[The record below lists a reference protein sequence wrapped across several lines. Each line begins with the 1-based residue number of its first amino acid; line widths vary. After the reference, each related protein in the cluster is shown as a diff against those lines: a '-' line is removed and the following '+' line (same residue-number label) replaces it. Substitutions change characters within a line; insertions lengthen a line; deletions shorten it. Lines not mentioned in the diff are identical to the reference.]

1 MYGLSLEDVAIKG
14 CITVF
19 SYLKTAFDKVVNVAF
34 AAVITMIIVAIII
47 GVLQLVFS
55 ISGLLEFKG
64 ISGHYIDFISDILTI
79 YVLVELSR
87 SLIEY
92 FHSHRLRLTF
102 ILDAA
107 IIFVIRELL
116 IGLFK
121 HNIEADMLYAL
132 SAFLF
137 VLGALRIASIM
148 VYLKE
153 KALNDLVT
161 EGHK

>member
-1 MYGLSLEDVAIKG
+1 M
-14 CITVF
+14 F
-19 SYLKTAFDKVVNVAF
+19 PQLKEIFDKVTNLSF
-34 AAVITMIIVAIII
+34 AAVIVMIIIAILI
-47 GVLQLVFS
+47 GVAQLVMS

-107 IIFVIRELL
+107 IIFIIRELL

-121 HNIEADMLYAL
+121 HNIKPEMLFAL
-132 SAFLF
+132 SAFLL
-137 VLGALRIASIM
+137 VLGALRIASIV

-153 KALNDLVT
+153 KELNDLVG
-161 EGHK
+161 EIDKDEQHHP

>member
-1 MYGLSLEDVAIKG
+1 METIAVYSHLRDV
-14 CITVF
+14 F
-19 SYLKTAFDKVVNVAF
+19 NKVINFAF
-34 AAVITMIIVAIII
+34 AAVIVMIIIAILI
-47 GVLQLVFS
+47 GVAQLVLS
-55 ISGLLEFKG
+55 VTGLLEFKG

-107 IIFVIRELL
+107 IIFIIRELL

-121 HNIEADMLYAL
+121 HNIEPEMLFAL
-132 SAFLF
+132 SGFLF
-137 VLGALRIASIM
+137 VLGALRIASIL

-153 KALNDLVT
+153 KELNDLVCET
-161 EGHK
+161 EK

>member
-1 MYGLSLEDVAIKG
+1 MLVYPHLKDV
-14 CITVF
+14 F
-19 SYLKTAFDKVVNVAF
+19 NKVINFAF
-34 AAVITMIIVAIII
+34 AAVIVMIIIAILI
-47 GVLQLVFS
+47 GVAQLVLS
-55 ISGLLEFKG
+55 ITGLLEFKG

-107 IIFVIRELL
+107 IIFIIRELL

-121 HNIEADMLYAL
+121 HNIEPEMLFAL
-132 SAFLF
+132 SGFLF
-137 VLGALRIASIM
+137 VLGALRIASIL

-153 KALNDLVT
+153 KELNDLVCET
-161 EGHK
+161 EK

>member
-1 MYGLSLEDVAIKG
+1 VYPHLKDV
-14 CITVF
+14 F
-19 SYLKTAFDKVVNVAF
+19 NKVINFAF
-34 AAVITMIIVAIII
+34 AAVIVMIIIAIMI
-47 GVLQLVFS
+47 GVAQLVLS
-55 ISGLLEFKG
+55 ITGLLEFKG

-107 IIFVIRELL
+107 IIFIISELL

-121 HNIEADMLYAL
+121 HNIEPEMLFAL

-137 VLGALRIASIM
+137 VLGALRIASIL

-153 KALNDLVT
+153 KELNDLVCET
-161 EGHK
+161 EK

>member
-1 MYGLSLEDVAIKG
+1 MKSQKQIKRGLK
-14 CITVF
+14 VF
-19 SYLKTAFDKVVNVAF
+19 VQLKDAFDKVVNVAF
-34 AAVITMIIVAIII
+34 GSVIVMIIIAIVI
-47 GVLQLVFS
+47 GVVQLVLS

-64 ISGHYIDFISDILTI
+64 ISGHYIDFISDVLTI

-107 IIFVIRELL
+107 IIFIIRELL

-121 HNIEADMLYAL
+121 HNLEPEMLYAL

-137 VLGALRIASIM
+137 VIGALRIASIV

-153 KALNDLVT
+153 KELNDLVC
-161 EGHK
+161 EGSK

>member
-1 MYGLSLEDVAIKG
+1 MLVYPHLKDV
-14 CITVF
+14 F
-19 SYLKTAFDKVVNVAF
+19 NKVINFAF
-34 AAVITMIIVAIII
+34 AAVIVMIIIAILI
-47 GVLQLVFS
+47 GVAQLVMS
-55 ISGLLEFKG
+55 ITGLLEFKG

-107 IIFVIRELL
+107 IIFIIRELL

-121 HNIEADMLYAL
+121 HNIEPEMLFAL
-132 SAFLF
+132 SGFLF
-137 VLGALRIASIM
+137 VLGALRIASIL

-153 KALNDLVT
+153 KELNDLVCET
-161 EGHK
+161 EK

>member
-1 MYGLSLEDVAIKG
+1 VYPHLKDV
-14 CITVF
+14 F
-19 SYLKTAFDKVVNVAF
+19 NKVINFAF
-34 AAVITMIIVAIII
+34 AAVIVMIIIAIMI
-47 GVLQLVFS
+47 GVAQLVLS
-55 ISGLLEFKG
+55 ITGLLEFKG

-107 IIFVIRELL
+107 IIFIIRELL

-121 HNIEADMLYAL
+121 HNIEPEMLFAL
-132 SAFLF
+132 SGFLF
-137 VLGALRIASIM
+137 VLGALRIASIL

-153 KALNDLVT
+153 KELNDLVCET
-161 EGHK
+161 EK

>member
-1 MYGLSLEDVAIKG
+1 MYPQ
-14 CITVF
+14 
-19 SYLKTAFDKVVNVAF
+19 LKEIFDKVTNLSF
-34 AAVITMIIVAIII
+34 AAVIVMIIIAIII
-47 GVLQLVFS
+47 GVVQLVLS

-107 IIFVIRELL
+107 IIFIIRELL

-121 HNIEADMLYAL
+121 HNIKPEMLFAL
-132 SAFLF
+132 SCFLL
-137 VLGALRIASIM
+137 VLGALRIASIV

-153 KALNDLVT
+153 KELNDLVC
-161 EGHK
+161 EIDKNEHHNP

>member
-1 MYGLSLEDVAIKG
+1 MYPHLKDV
-14 CITVF
+14 F
-19 SYLKTAFDKVVNVAF
+19 NKVINFAF
-34 AAVITMIIVAIII
+34 AAVIVMIIIAILI
-47 GVLQLVFS
+47 GVAQLVMS
-55 ISGLLEFKG
+55 ITGLLEFKG

-107 IIFVIRELL
+107 IIFIIRELL

-121 HNIEADMLYAL
+121 HNIEPEMLFAL
-132 SAFLF
+132 SGFLF
-137 VLGALRIASIM
+137 VLGALRIASIL

-153 KALNDLVT
+153 KELNDLVCET
-161 EGHK
+161 EK

>member
-1 MYGLSLEDVAIKG
+1 METIAVYSHLRDV
-14 CITVF
+14 F
-19 SYLKTAFDKVVNVAF
+19 NKVINFAF
-34 AAVITMIIVAIII
+34 AAVIVMIIIAILI
-47 GVLQLVFS
+47 GVAQLVLS
-55 ISGLLEFKG
+55 VTGLLEFKG

-79 YVLVELSR
+79 YVLIELSR

-107 IIFVIRELL
+107 IIFIIRELL

-121 HNIEADMLYAL
+121 HNIEPEMLFAL
-132 SAFLF
+132 SGFLF
-137 VLGALRIASIM
+137 VLGALRIASIL

-153 KALNDLVT
+153 KELNDLVCET
-161 EGHK
+161 EK

>member
-1 MYGLSLEDVAIKG
+1 MYPHLKDV
-14 CITVF
+14 F
-19 SYLKTAFDKVVNVAF
+19 NKVINFAF
-34 AAVITMIIVAIII
+34 AAVIVMIIIAIMI
-47 GVLQLVFS
+47 GVAQSVLS
-55 ISGLLEFKG
+55 ITGLLEFKG

-107 IIFVIRELL
+107 IIFIIRELL

-121 HNIEADMLYAL
+121 HNIEPEMLFAL
-132 SAFLF
+132 SGFLF
-137 VLGALRIASIM
+137 VLGALRIASIL

-153 KALNDLVT
+153 KELNDLVCET
-161 EGHK
+161 EK

>member
-1 MYGLSLEDVAIKG
+1 MYLH
-14 CITVF
+14 
-19 SYLKTAFDKVVNVAF
+19 LKEVFDKVINLAF
-34 AAVITMIIVAIII
+34 AAVIVMIIIAIVI
-47 GVLQLVFS
+47 GVAQLVLS

-107 IIFVIRELL
+107 IIFIIRELL

-121 HNIEADMLYAL
+121 HNIEAEMLYAL
-132 SAFLF
+132 SGFLF
-137 VLGALRIASIM
+137 VLGALRIASII

-153 KALNDLVT
+153 KELNDLVC
-161 EGHK
+161 EVDK

>member
-1 MYGLSLEDVAIKG
+1 
-14 CITVF
+14 VF
-19 SYLKTAFDKVVNVAF
+19 SHLKYAFDKVVNVAF
-34 AAVITMIIVAIII
+34 GAVVLMIIIAIVI
-47 GVLQLVFS
+47 GVVQLVMS

-64 ISGHYIDFISDILTI
+64 ISGHYIDFISDVLTI

-107 IIFVIRELL
+107 IIFIIRELL

-121 HNIEADMLYAL
+121 HNIGADMLYAL

-137 VLGALRIASIM
+137 VLGAMRIASIV

-153 KALNDLVT
+153 KELNDLVS
-161 EGHK
+161 EGEK

>member
-1 MYGLSLEDVAIKG
+1 MYPHLKDV
-14 CITVF
+14 F
-19 SYLKTAFDKVVNVAF
+19 NKVINFAF
-34 AAVITMIIVAIII
+34 AAVIVMIIIAIMI
-47 GVLQLVFS
+47 GVAQLVLS
-55 ISGLLEFKG
+55 ITGLLEFKG

-107 IIFVIRELL
+107 IIFIISELL

-121 HNIEADMLYAL
+121 HNIEPEMLFAL

-137 VLGALRIASIM
+137 VLGALRIASIL

-153 KALNDLVT
+153 KELNDLVCET
-161 EGHK
+161 EK

>member
-1 MYGLSLEDVAIKG
+1 MYPHLRDV
-14 CITVF
+14 F
-19 SYLKTAFDKVVNVAF
+19 NKVINFAF
-34 AAVITMIIVAIII
+34 AAVIVMIIIAILI
-47 GVLQLVFS
+47 GVAQLVLS
-55 ISGLLEFKG
+55 ITGLLEFKG

-107 IIFVIRELL
+107 IIFIIRELL

-121 HNIEADMLYAL
+121 HNIEPEMLFAL
-132 SAFLF
+132 SGFLF
-137 VLGALRIASIM
+137 VLGALRIASIL

-153 KALNDLVT
+153 KELNDLVCET
-161 EGHK
+161 EK

>member
-1 MYGLSLEDVAIKG
+1 MYTHLKDVFNKI
-14 CITVF
+14 I
-19 SYLKTAFDKVVNVAF
+19 NIAF
-34 AAVITMIIVAIII
+34 AAVILMIIVAIII
-47 GVLQLVFS
+47 GVAQLVLS
-55 ISGLLEFKG
+55 VSGLFEFKG

-107 IIFVIRELL
+107 IIFIIRELL

-121 HNIEADMLYAL
+121 HNIGPDMLYAL

-137 VLGALRIASIM
+137 VLGALRIASIV

-153 KALNDLVT
+153 KELIDLV
-161 EGHK
+161 EDVDK

>member
-1 MYGLSLEDVAIKG
+1 
-14 CITVF
+14 
-19 SYLKTAFDKVVNVAF
+19 
-34 AAVITMIIVAIII
+34 MIILAIVI

-55 ISGLLEFKG
+55 VTALFEFKG
-64 ISGHYIDFISDILTI
+64 ITGHYIDFISDVLTI

-87 SLIEY
+87 SLTEF
-92 FHSHRLRLTF
+92 FHTHRLRLTF

-107 IIFVIRELL
+107 IIFIIRELL

-121 HNIEADMLYAL
+121 HNIEAEMLYAL
-132 SAFLF
+132 SAFLL

-153 KALNDLVT
+153 KALNDLVSQD
-161 EGHK
+161 GKA

>member
-1 MYGLSLEDVAIKG
+1 MYTQLRDI
-14 CITVF
+14 F
-19 SYLKTAFDKVVNVAF
+19 NKVVNLAF
-34 AAVITMIIVAIII
+34 AAVIVMIILAIII
-47 GVLQLVFS
+47 GVMQLVLS
-55 ISGLLEFKG
+55 VSGLLEFKG

-107 IIFVIRELL
+107 IIFIIRELL

-137 VLGALRIASIM
+137 VLGSLRIASIV

-153 KALNDLVT
+153 KELIDLV
-161 EGHK
+161 EKEDK

>member
-1 MYGLSLEDVAIKG
+1 MYPHLKDV
-14 CITVF
+14 F
-19 SYLKTAFDKVVNVAF
+19 NKVINFAF
-34 AAVITMIIVAIII
+34 AAVIVMIIIAIMI
-47 GVLQLVFS
+47 GVAQLVLS
-55 ISGLLEFKG
+55 ITGLLEFKG

-107 IIFVIRELL
+107 IIFIIRELL

-121 HNIEADMLYAL
+121 HNIEPEMLFAL
-132 SAFLF
+132 SGFLF
-137 VLGALRIASIM
+137 VLGALRIASIL

-153 KALNDLVT
+153 KELNDLVCET
-161 EGHK
+161 EK

>member
-1 MYGLSLEDVAIKG
+1 MYPHLKDV
-14 CITVF
+14 F
-19 SYLKTAFDKVVNVAF
+19 NKVINFAF
-34 AAVITMIIVAIII
+34 AAVIVMIIIAIMI
-47 GVLQLVFS
+47 GVAQLVLS
-55 ISGLLEFKG
+55 ITGLLEFKG

-107 IIFVIRELL
+107 IIFIIRELL

-121 HNIEADMLYAL
+121 HNIEPEMLFAL
-132 SAFLF
+132 SVFLF
-137 VLGALRIASIM
+137 VLGALRIASIV

-153 KALNDLVT
+153 KELNDLVC
-161 EGHK
+161 EAEK

>member
-1 MYGLSLEDVAIKG
+1 MYPHLKDV
-14 CITVF
+14 F
-19 SYLKTAFDKVVNVAF
+19 NKVINFAF
-34 AAVITMIIVAIII
+34 AAVIVMIIIAIMI
-47 GVLQLVFS
+47 GVAQLVLS
-55 ISGLLEFKG
+55 ITGLLEFKG

-107 IIFVIRELL
+107 IIFIIRELL

-121 HNIEADMLYAL
+121 HNIEPEMLFAL
-132 SAFLF
+132 SGFLF
-137 VLGALRIASIM
+137 VLGALRIASIV

-153 KALNDLVT
+153 KELNDLVC
-161 EGHK
+161 EAEK

>member
-1 MYGLSLEDVAIKG
+1 MYLHLKE
-14 CITVF
+14 VF
-19 SYLKTAFDKVVNVAF
+19 NKVINLAF
-34 AAVITMIIVAIII
+34 AAVIVMIIIAIVI
-47 GVLQLVFS
+47 GVAQLVLS

-107 IIFVIRELL
+107 IIFIIRELL

-121 HNIEADMLYAL
+121 HNIEPEMLFAL
-132 SAFLF
+132 SCFLF
-137 VLGALRIASIM
+137 VLGALRIASII

-153 KALNDLVT
+153 KELNDLVC
-161 EGHK
+161 EVDK